1 MSSASSSAHRLIVP
15 VLGFGVLIAF
25 ASSYYLLGVLADPLA
40 TGTGTTPS
48 LVFGG
53 LSGAFLIAAA
63 LSPFGGRWVD
73 RRGGREVLAVASVV
87 FALGLA
93 GLGLAQGP
101 VSMVASILML
111 GGGMGVGFYGPAFAV
126 LVAIHGEGAKKPI
139 TAVSLIGAFGGALGW
154 PMTLAMIEMVG
165 WRGACFGWAALHLLV
180 CLPLYLTLLPDERA
194 GPRPSSN
201 GGRVRWDGRMIR
213 LAVLF
218 AGAWWIATAM
228 SAHLPRLLGR
238 LGLEPAQAAMA
249 AGMMAGAAIVVRL
262 ACLVAPGK
270 GSPVAVLRLATLLH
284 PLGAAVAFFGGKGL
298 AGAVALGQGAG
309 NGLLSV
315 ASGVLP
321 LHLFGKENYATR
333 QALILTPARFL
344 QAAAPLSY
352 GVVLD
357 RSAGLALAASS
368 LVCLLMFAMTFG
380 LVRRTGV

>member
-1 MSSASSSAHRLIVP
+1 MSSSLAHRLIVP
-15 VLGFGVLIAF
+15 VLGLGLIVAF
-25 ASSYYLLGVLADPLA
+25 ASSYYLLGVLAEPLA
-40 TGTGTTPS
+40 AGTGTRPS
-48 LVFGG
+48 LVFAG
-53 LSGAFLIAAA
+53 LSGAFLISAA

-73 RRGGREVLAVASVV
+73 GRGGREVLAAASVA
-87 FALGLA
+87 FAAGLA
-93 GLGLAQGP
+93 GLGLSQGP
-101 VSMVASILML
+101 VSMVASILTL
-111 GGGMGVGFYGPAFAV
+111 GVGMGVGFYGPAFAV
-126 LVAIHGEGAKKPI
+126 LVAIHGEAAKKPI

-154 PMTLAMIEMVG
+154 PMTLAMTELVG

-180 CLPLYLTLLPDERA
+180 CLPLYLTLLPDGRA
-194 GPRPSSN
+194 GPRPPADSE
-201 GGRVRWDGRMIR
+201 RVRWDGRMIR

-238 LGLEPAQAAMA
+238 LGLDPAEA
-249 AGMMAGAAIVVRL
+249 AGAASLMAGAAVGVRL
-262 ACLVAPGK
+262 LAFLAPGQ

-284 PLGAAVAFFGGKGL
+284 PLGAAVAYLGGKGV

-321 LHLFGKENYATR
+321 LHLFGKDNYATR

-352 GVVLD
+352 GVLLD
-357 RSAGLALAASS
+357 RSAGMALLASS
-368 LVCLLMFAMTFG
+368 LVCVLMFAMTFG
-380 LVRRTGV
+380 LERRA

>member
-1 MSSASSSAHRLIVP
+1 MSSHASRLIVP
-15 VLGFGVLIAF
+15 VLGFGLIVAF
-25 ASSYYLLGVLADPLA
+25 ASSYYLLGVLAEPLA
-40 TGTGTTPS
+40 AGAGTTPS
-48 LVFGG
+48 LVFAG
-53 LSGAFLIAAA
+53 LSGAFLISAV

-73 RRGGREVLAVASVV
+73 RRGGREVLAAASVV
-87 FALGLA
+87 FALGLG
-93 GLGLAQGP
+93 GLGLSQGP
-101 VSMVASILML
+101 VSVTASILTL
-111 GGGMGVGFYGPAFAV
+111 GIGMGVGFYGPAFAV
-126 LVAIHGEGAKKPI
+126 LVALHGEEAKKPI

-154 PMTLAMIEMVG
+154 PATLAMIEAVG

-180 CLPLYLTLLPDERA
+180 CLPLYLTMLPDGRA
-194 GPRPSSN
+194 GPRPSADSAP
-201 GGRVRWDGRMIR
+201 VRWDGRMIR

-238 LGLEPAQAAMA
+238 LGLEPAQAA
-249 AGMMAGAAIVVRL
+249 GAATLMAVAAVAVRL
-262 ACLVAPGK
+262 LAFLTSGK
-270 GSPVAVLRLATLLH
+270 GSPIAVLRLATLLH
-284 PLGAAVAFFGGKGL
+284 PLGTTVAYLGGKGL

-352 GVVLD
+352 GVLLD
-357 RSAGLALAASS
+357 RSAGLALLASS
-368 LVCLLMFAMTFG
+368 LVCGLMFAMTFG
-380 LVRRTGV
+380 LERRP

>member
-1 MSSASSSAHRLIVP
+1 MSSSSAHRLFVP
-15 VLGFGVLIAF
+15 VLGFGLIVAF
-25 ASSYYLLGVLADPLA
+25 ASSYYLLGVLAEPLA
-40 TGTGTTPS
+40 AGTGTAPS
-48 LVFGG
+48 LVFAG
-53 LSGAFLIAAA
+53 LSGAFLISAG

-73 RRGGREVLAVASVV
+73 RRGGREVLAVSSVV
-87 FALGLA
+87 FALALG

-111 GGGMGVGFYGPAFAV
+111 GVGMGVGFYGPAFAV
-126 LVAIHGEGAKKPI
+126 LVAIHGEDAKKPI

-154 PMTLAMIEMVG
+154 PLTLAMIEAVG

-180 CLPLYLTLLPDERA
+180 CLPLYLTLLPDGRA
-194 GPRPSSN
+194 GPRPSAEA
-201 GGRVRWDGRMIR
+201 GGVRWDGRMIR

-218 AGAWWIATAM
+218 AGAWWIATAL

-238 LGLEPAQAAMA
+238 LGLDPAEAALA
-249 AGMMAGAAIVVRL
+249 ASLMAGSAVVVRL
-262 ACLVAPGK
+262 LSFLAPGK
-270 GSPVAVLRLATLLH
+270 GSPVSVLRLATLLH
-284 PLGAAVAFFGGKGL
+284 PLGAAVAWFGGKGL

-357 RSAGLALAASS
+357 HSAGLALAASS
-368 LVCLLMFAMTFG
+368 AVCVLMFAMTFG
-380 LVRRTGV
+380 LERRAD

>member
-1 MSSASSSAHRLIVP
+1 MSSPASRLIVP
-15 VLGFGVLIAF
+15 VLGFGLIVAF
-25 ASSYYLLGVLADPLA
+25 ASSYYLLGVLAEPLA
-40 TGTGTTPS
+40 AGTETAPS
-48 LVFGG
+48 LVFAG
-53 LSGAFLIAAA
+53 LSGAFLISAA

-73 RRGGREVLAVASVV
+73 RRGGREVLSVASVV

-93 GLGLAQGP
+93 GLGLSQGP
-101 VSMVASILML
+101 VSMVAAILTL
-111 GGGMGVGFYGPAFAV
+111 GIGMGVGFYGPAFAV
-126 LVAIHGEGAKKPI
+126 LVAIHGEEAKKPI

-165 WRGACFGWAALHLLV
+165 WRGACFGWAGLHLLV
-180 CLPLYLTLLPDERA
+180 CLPLYLTLLPREVA
-194 GPRPSSN
+194 GSRRPAEV
-201 GGRVRWDGRMIR
+201 GRVRWDGRMIR

-228 SAHLPRLLGR
+228 SAHLPRPLGR
-238 LGLEPAQAAMA
+238 LGLGPAEAALA
-249 AGMMAGAAIVVRL
+249 ATMMAGAAVAVRL
-262 ACLVAPGK
+262 LSFLTSGK
-270 GSPVAVLRLATLLH
+270 GSPVLVLRLATVLH
-284 PLGAAVAFFGGKGL
+284 PLGATVAFFGGKGL
-298 AGAVALGQGAG
+298 AGAVAVGQGAG

-352 GVVLD
+352 GVLLD

-368 LVCLLMFAMTFG
+368 AVCLLMFAMTFG
-380 LVRRTGV
+380 LERRA

>member
-1 MSSASSSAHRLIVP
+1 MSSHASRLIVP
-15 VLGFGVLIAF
+15 VLGFGLIVAF
-25 ASSYYLLGVLADPLA
+25 ASSYYLLGVLAEPLA
-40 TGTGTTPS
+40 AGTGTTPS
-48 LVFGG
+48 LVFAG
-53 LSGAFLIAAA
+53 LSGAFLISAV

-73 RRGGREVLAVASVV
+73 RRGGREVLTAASVV
-87 FALGLA
+87 FTLGLG

-101 VSMVASILML
+101 VSVTASILTL
-111 GGGMGVGFYGPAFAV
+111 GIGMGVGFYGPAFAV
-126 LVAIHGEGAKKPI
+126 LVALHGEAAKKPI

-154 PMTLAMIEMVG
+154 PATLAMIEAVG
-165 WRGACFGWAALHLLV
+165 WRGACFGWAALHLMV
-180 CLPLYLTLLPDERA
+180 CLPLYLTMLPDGRA
-194 GPRPSSN
+194 GPRPSADSAP
-201 GGRVRWDGRMIR
+201 VRWDGRMIR

-238 LGLEPAQAAMA
+238 LGLEPAQAAGA
-249 AGMMAGAAIVVRL
+249 ATLMAGAAVAVRL
-262 ACLVAPGK
+262 LAFLTSGK
-270 GSPVAVLRLATLLH
+270 GSPIAVLRLATLLH
-284 PLGAAVAFFGGKGL
+284 PLGAAVAYLGGRGL

-352 GVVLD
+352 GVLLD
-357 RSAGLALAASS
+357 RSAGLALLASS
-368 LVCLLMFAMTFG
+368 LVCCLMFAMTFR
-380 LVRRTGV
+380 LERRS

>member
-1 MSSASSSAHRLIVP
+1 MSSHASRLIVP
-15 VLGFGVLIAF
+15 VLGFGLIVAF
-25 ASSYYLLGVLADPLA
+25 ASSYYLLGVLAEPLA
-40 TGTGTTPS
+40 AGTGTTPS
-48 LVFGG
+48 LVFAG
-53 LSGAFLIAAA
+53 LSGAFLISAV

-87 FALGLA
+87 FALGLG

-101 VSMVASILML
+101 VSVTASILTL
-111 GGGMGVGFYGPAFAV
+111 GIGMGVGFYGPAFAV
-126 LVAIHGEGAKKPI
+126 LVALHGEAAKKPI

-154 PMTLAMIEMVG
+154 PATLAMIEWVG

-180 CLPLYLTLLPDERA
+180 CLPLYLTMLPDGRA
-194 GPRPSSN
+194 GPRPSADSAP
-201 GGRVRWDGRMIR
+201 VRWDGRMIR

-238 LGLEPAQAAMA
+238 LGLEPAQAAGA
-249 AGMMAGAAIVVRL
+249 ATLMAGAAVAVRL
-262 ACLVAPGK
+262 LAFLTSGK
-270 GSPVAVLRLATLLH
+270 GSPIAVLRLATLLH
-284 PLGAAVAFFGGKGL
+284 PLGAAVAYLGGKSL

-352 GVVLD
+352 GVLLD
-357 RSAGLALAASS
+357 RSAGLALLASS
-368 LVCLLMFAMTFG
+368 LVCGLMFAMTFR
-380 LVRRTGV
+380 LERRS